1 MFNLKK
7 KFLEESYCPCT
18 YTNHE
23 KEKSVVFLQWSN
35 RWLISEMMVF
45 IEMICNFRLLFE
57 GCSHPSVLFS
67 GGQLNDIG
75 SFILYHC
82 FWCLLQGSVFLDTL
96 STKMGKTCPCA
107 DRDPGEIDGNKNH
120 WNTVWKELCKRSRN
134 IMLAHS
140 PEWVVCMHRGHLH
153 SAYGHLACVS
163 KWVFSPALGSYLYY
177 GCVAWNNWGEVFH
190 VAKGF

>member
-1 MFNLKK
+1 
-7 KFLEESYCPCT
+7 
-18 YTNHE
+18 
-23 KEKSVVFLQWSN
+23 
-35 RWLISEMMVF
+35 MMVF

-120 WNTVWKELCKRSRN
+120 
-134 IMLAHS
+134 
-140 PEWVVCMHRGHLH
+140 
-153 SAYGHLACVS
+153 
-163 KWVFSPALGSYLYY
+163 
-177 GCVAWNNWGEVFH
+177 
-190 VAKGF
+190 